1 MSDALALASKGYI
14 TIKNAKDVGLAMDD
28 AVSQTRIA
36 VTEVTNLAQSLQEGA
51 GPQIDSALNEAQI
64 LMDNIKILLP
74 NMTEKNDESKAALN
88 KSVELRTKMA
98 QIVLPL
104 GTIDQSLKSLK
115 NKTNTFKDNIADIK
129 IYTDIVRIKAEE
141 INSITNANRYVK
153 DCCFKY

>member
-1 MSDALALASKGYI
+1 
-14 TIKNAKDVGLAMDD
+14 MDD

-64 LMDNIKILLP
+64 LMDNIKIMLP
-74 NMTEKNDESKAALN
+74 NMTDKNDESKAALN
-88 KSVELRTKMA
+88 KSVELRAKMA
-98 QIVLPL
+98 QTVLPL
-104 GTIDQSLKSLK
+104 ETIDQSLKSLK

-129 IYTDIVRIKAEE
+129 IYTDIVRVKAEE

-153 DCCFKY
+153 DCCFKYCFSSKCTSL

>member
-1 MSDALALASKGYI
+1 
-14 TIKNAKDVGLAMDD
+14 MDD

-51 GPQIDSALNEAQI
+51 GPQIDSALNEAQV
-64 LMDNIKILLP
+64 LMDNIKQLLP
-74 NMTEKNDESKAALN
+74 NMTDKNDESKAALN
-88 KSVELRTKMA
+88 KSVELRAKMA

-104 GTIDQSLKSLK
+104 ETINQSLKSLK

-129 IYTDIVRIKAEE
+129 IYTDIVRDKTED

-153 DCCFKY
+153 CYCFKY